1 MRRRIAQLVVRL
13 RREQQGLTTV
23 EYAIVLC
30 LIAALSVGA
39 WNAFGKNV
47 KTYLTNS
54 TTTIDGQVREA
65 SNGEAH

>member
-1 MRRRIAQLVVRL
+1 MRRKIAELVVGL
-13 RREQQGLTTV
+13 RRDQQGLTTV

-30 LIAALSVGA
+30 LIAALSVGV

-54 TTTIDGQVREA
+54 SGTIDKNVKSA
-65 SNGEAH
+65 SLGEAQ